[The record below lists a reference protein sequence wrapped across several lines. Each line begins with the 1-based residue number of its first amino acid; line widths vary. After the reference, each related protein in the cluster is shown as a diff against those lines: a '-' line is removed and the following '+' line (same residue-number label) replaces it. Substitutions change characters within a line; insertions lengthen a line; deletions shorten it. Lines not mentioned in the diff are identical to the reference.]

1 MTKKDKTLEVKKER
15 LISITLD
22 VKFIMKVIA
31 IGLFLIFI
39 WYILYFK
46 HIYIY
51 LHQTSKYKYYLFM
64 TLVSVLTLLI
74 TLAIGLWFGNLGKFF
89 KIIVLIIVLYFA
101 FLGYE
106 YLGIGIEFRTNFG
119 LLEYEKFE
127 TNSYRGIRFFVHNIY
142 LLIILYFISLPF
154 ESEK

>member
-1 MTKKDKTLEVKKER
+1 MKEIVETLFDGG
-15 LISITLD
+15 IDFS
-22 VKFIMKVIA
+22 
-31 IGLFLIFI
+31 
-39 WYILYFK
+39 
-46 HIYIY
+46 
-51 LHQTSKYKYYLFM
+51 YK
-64 TLVSVLTLLI
+64 
-74 TLAIGLWFGNLGKFF
+74 
-89 KIIVLIIVLYFA
+89 
-101 FLGYE
+101 